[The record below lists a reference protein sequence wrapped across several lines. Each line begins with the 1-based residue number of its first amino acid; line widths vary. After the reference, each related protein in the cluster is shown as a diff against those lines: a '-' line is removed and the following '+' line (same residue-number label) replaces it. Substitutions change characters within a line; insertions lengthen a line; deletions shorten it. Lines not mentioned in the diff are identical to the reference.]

1 MLTKFLPSLP
11 PRPGREVARVAVPVS
26 IEFMIILGME
36 FANQVIVA
44 GLGDTAVGAV
54 GFANSIFL
62 VPLFVF
68 GALGVSSSILAARAF
83 GAKRVRELNTVVSVA
98 LLAGLVVTIPLS
110 LPVVLFPR
118 EFFGLVGASDA
129 IAAAGAGYLGVTFAG
144 LAFNT
149 VSIIFGGVLRS
160 VGHPRSPL
168 VSTIVTTS
176 INVPLAL
183 AFVFGWGPIPAMGVV
198 GAAWAWLICQTL
210 RAMVLALQTYA
221 VFHVVRW
228 EVPRR
233 LREWRRIL
241 SSHLTLAAPIALT
254 SFFWTS
260 GVFVY
265 NVVVSQIGDEAL
277 AAFQIMEA
285 MLSIFIVGS
294 LGLSSALTALVG
306 RAVGAGNAAEAAA
319 WAGYIK
325 RIAIVT
331 SVVLGILFAAS
342 SLALPFLYP
351 AIPSQVLMMASVGV
365 WLNAALQPA
374 IIRMLM
380 DAALLPS
387 ANDVRGILMGDFA
400 GPFLF
405 GLPVSAVLALTTPLG
420 VYAVFIGRVCEDV
433 AKLSIFAW
441 RARRLNWDTVIAK
454 HAHTLPVGD
463 EPVEGL
469 YQAH

>member
-1 MLTKFLPSLP
+1 MLRKFLSSLP
-11 PRPGREVARVAVPVS
+11 ARPGREVARVAVPVS

-44 GLGDTAVGAV
+44 SLGDTAVGAV
-54 GFANSIFL
+54 GFANSIYL
-62 VPLFVF
+62 VPLFVL

-83 GAKRVRELNTVVSVA
+83 GAKRERELNTVLSVA
-98 LLAGLVVTIPLS
+98 LLAGLVVTVPLA
-110 LPVVLFPR
+110 LPIVLFPR
-118 EFFGLVGASDA
+118 EFFLLVGASDT
-129 IAAAGAGYLGVTFAG
+129 IASTGADYLGVSFVA

-149 VSIIFGGVLRS
+149 LSLVFGGVLRS

-168 VSTIVTTS
+168 VATTVTTAL
-176 INVPLAL
+176 NVPLAI

-198 GAAWAWLICQTL
+198 GAAWAWLICQSL
-210 RAMVLALQTYA
+210 RTTVLALQTYG
-221 VFHVVRW
+221 VFRVVRW
-228 EVPRR
+228 EVPRHV
-233 LREWRRIL
+233 REWRRIL

-285 MLSIFIVGS
+285 MLSVFIVGS

-306 RAVGAGNAAEAAA
+306 RAVGAGNATEAAA

-331 SVVLGILFAAS
+331 SVGLGILFAAS
-342 SLALPFLYP
+342 SMALPVLYP
-351 AIPSQVLMMASVGV
+351 AIPTQVLVMASVGI
-365 WLNAALQPA
+365 WLNAALQPV

-387 ANDVRGILMGDFA
+387 ANDLRGILMGDFA

-405 GLPVSAVLALTTPLG
+405 GLPVAAVLALTTPLG
-420 VYAVFIGRVCEDV
+420 VYAVFLGRVCEDI

-441 RARRLNWDTVIAK
+441 RARRLDWDAVIAK
-454 HAHTLPVGD
+454 HSRTLPAGD
-463 EPVEGL
+463 EPLEGL

>member
-1 MLTKFLPSLP
+1 M
-11 PRPGREVARVAVPVS
+11 
-26 IEFMIILGME
+26 
-36 FANQVIVA
+36 
-44 GLGDTAVGAV
+44 
-54 GFANSIFL
+54 
-62 VPLFVF
+62 
-68 GALGVSSSILAARAF
+68 
-83 GAKRVRELNTVVSVA
+83 
-98 LLAGLVVTIPLS
+98 
-110 LPVVLFPR
+110 
-118 EFFGLVGASDA
+118 GASDA
-129 IAAAGAGYLGVTFAG
+129 IATAGAGYLGVTFAG

-168 VSTIVTTS
+168 VSTIVTTT
-176 INVPLAL
+176 INVPLAI

-210 RAMVLALQTYA
+210 RAMVLAFQTYV

-233 LREWRRIL
+233 MREWRRIL

-420 VYAVFIGRVCEDV
+420 VYAVFIGRVCEDI